1 MLVRELEQEFKPG
14 FMSMSDKDETALD
27 VHKRTFKDE
36 KKRYTIAAFALKT
49 FANNISEWKPAH
61 SALQNLRERRQQQK
75 KTEDSLD

>member
-14 FMSMSDKDETALD
+14 FMSMSEKDEQALD

-36 KKRYTIAAFALKT
+36 KKRYTVATFALRT

-61 SALQNLRERRQQQK
+61 SALQHLKERR
-75 KTEDSLD
+75 